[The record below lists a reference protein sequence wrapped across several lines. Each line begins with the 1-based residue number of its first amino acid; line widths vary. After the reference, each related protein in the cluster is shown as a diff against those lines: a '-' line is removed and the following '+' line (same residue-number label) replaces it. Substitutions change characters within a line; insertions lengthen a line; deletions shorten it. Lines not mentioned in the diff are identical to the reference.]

1 MNNWWKNMEGNGK
14 RVLVCGAG
22 GFIGTHL
29 VTSLKNKGYYVIG
42 ADLKY
47 PQFSKTDADEF
58 HIVDLRN
65 QDDVAKVVTEGLWAI
80 YQLAADMG
88 GAGFISTG
96 ENDADIMHNSATINL
111 NILNEMVKKRVFK
124 VFYTSSAC
132 VYPEY
137 NQLDPDNPLCSEESA
152 YPAEPDSEYGWEK
165 LFSERLYASYARNYH
180 FTVRIARLHNVF
192 GPLGS
197 WCDGREKAPA
207 ALCRKV
213 IESIGEVEVWGPGN
227 QTRSFMY
234 IDECIEGIHRIMDG
248 ETQGPIN
255 LGSERMISIND
266 LVKLIAKIA
275 GKDITIKNI
284 PGPQGVMGRN
294 SHNDY
299 IKGVLGWAPADTLEY
314 GLEQTYNW
322 IKSQKKIFTKTG
334 KVYDLKVNKNLV
346 APISECTFAPG
357 TIYYFHYYYDL
368 HEGVSLI
375 NSLENVHWD
384 HLRTDPTTKFVYENC
399 NETFTYKLANDIK
412 DVIVEK
418 NIHPSKIYMI
428 VMDEVH
434 RKFIYER
441 FSELE
446 VYGVNVGVYNDLLSK
461 TAVVEAQETT
471 HKFSMLSRNYRPWRL
486 QLYAELVKQG
496 LLDNFKYSFYNIF
509 PYGEVKYYSQ
519 DVMISDL
526 QKNNFEVD
534 ESVKQWLSK
543 VPYTLDDTDN
553 VLNKWADA
561 TYSAILD
568 ADFHVLIETH
578 YDLSYYVP
586 GYVNYKRGLAPSS
599 ITEKTNKPIACG
611 KPFIVFSTPYFLEDL
626 RLLGFQTFSPYINED
641 YDKEVDNTKR
651 LNMIVEEIK
660 RISNLPANE
669 YKELLDNCLSIAAK
683 NREILLSKKDNSA
696 FNSLFDFLRI
706 HFEPQQHIQIL

>member
-1 MNNWWKNMEGNGK
+1 MKK
-14 RVLVCGAG
+14 VLVCGAG

-29 VTSLKNKGYYVIG
+29 VTSLKKQGYYVIG
-42 ADLKY
+42 ADLKFPLY
-47 PQFSKTDADEF
+47 SKTDADEF
-58 HIVDLRN
+58 YIVDLRN
-65 QDDVAKVVTEGLWAI
+65 TEDVAKIVTPGLWAI

-111 NILNEMVKKRVFK
+111 NILNEMVKKKIFK
-124 VFYTSSAC
+124 IFYTSSAC

-165 LFSERLYASYARNYH
+165 LFSERLYAAYAKNYH

-213 IESIGEVEVWGPGN
+213 IESTGEVEVWGPGN

-234 IDECIEGIHRIMDG
+234 IDECIEGINKIMDG

-275 GKDITIKNI
+275 GKNIIIKNI

-334 KVYDLKVNKNLV
+334 KIYDLKIDKNLV
-346 APISECTFAPG
+346 APLTESECAPNSV
-357 TIYYFHYYYDL
+357 YYFHYYYDL
-368 HEGVSLI
+368 HEGVNIL
-375 NSLENVHWD
+375 NSLQEKHWD
-384 HLRTDPTTKFVYENC
+384 HLRNDPTARFVYENC
-399 NETFTYKLANDIK
+399 NETFTYKLAHDIK
-412 DVIVEK
+412 SVIVEK
-418 NIHPSKIYMI
+418 QIHPSKIYMI

-434 RKFIYER
+434 RKFINDR
-441 FSELE
+441 FAELE
-446 VYGVNVGVYNDLLSK
+446 IYGVNVGVFNDLLSK
-461 TAVVEAQETT
+461 TTVLEEESTEY
-471 HKFSMLSRNYRPWRL
+471 KFSMLSRNYRPWRTR
-486 QLYAELVKQG
+486 LYAELANKN
-496 LLDNFKYSFYNIF
+496 LLKDFRYSFYNIF

-519 DVMISDL
+519 DVMIDDL
-526 QKNNFEVD
+526 KKIGYSPTDVSKD
-534 ESVKQWLSK
+534 WLSK
-543 VPYTLDDTDN
+543 VPYTLDTDDN
-553 VLNKWADA
+553 VLNKWGDA
-561 TYSAILD
+561 TYSAIMS
-568 ADFHVLIETH
+568 ADIHVLVETH
-578 YDLSYYVP
+578 FDLSYYVP
-586 GYVNYKRGLAPSS
+586 GYKEYSRKLAPSS

-611 KPFIVFSTPYFLEDL
+611 KPFIVFATPYFLEDL
-626 RLLGFQTFSPYINED
+626 KLLGFRSFAPYINED
-641 YDKEVDNTKR
+641 YDKETDNAAR
-651 LNMIVEEIK
+651 LNMIVEEIN
-660 RISNLPANE
+660 RISNLSEDDYNE
-669 YKELLDNCLSIAAK
+669 LIKNCLSIADK
-683 NREILLSKKDNSA
+683 NRQILLSKKDDLS
-696 FNSLFDFLRI
+696 FNTLFNFLREY
-706 HFEPQQHIQIL
+706 FEPQRHIQIL